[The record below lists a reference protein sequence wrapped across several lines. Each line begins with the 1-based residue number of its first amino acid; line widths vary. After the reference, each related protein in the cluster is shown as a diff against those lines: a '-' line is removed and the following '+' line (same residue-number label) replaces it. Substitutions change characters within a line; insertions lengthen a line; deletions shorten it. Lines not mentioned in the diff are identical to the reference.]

1 MQLFVNSFSPSL
13 QGTLRNGNYSPYSNG
28 HNQTPQHGQQLT
40 LNMATS
46 EGDLSHSPFPS
57 PEVRSQVK
65 VNKCLK
71 NKQMADT

>member
-1 MQLFVNSFSPSL
+1 MQLCGNSSNPSL

-57 PEVRSQVK
+57 PEVRSQVR
-65 VNKCLK
+65 VNKFLK
-71 NKQMADT
+71 KQTNS